1 MMTMVSLGLSLLTLM
16 PSQTFPKVEQIEAIL
31 SREGFFLFMFFFFFF
46 FFFFLY
52 VFFRPSRVKID
63 EELFIPRP

>member
-31 SREGFFLFMFFFFFF
+31 SREGFFFFFF